1 MKKLFTL
8 LMMFTL
14 LTQVEAQQKVNVKKI
29 DDSNTQKQLVDE
41 LKENID
47 IQASIINE
55 LYDQVAELENQLKSI
70 PDIKSLQHSLSNAAP
85 NPSADKSVLEYFADS
100 KAENAYLIVYD
111 YRQQIIKE
119 YPLDLGVK
127 GYIQINSRSL
137 ENGTYI
143 CSLVI
148 NNVRFETTRL
158 LVSH

>member
-55 LYDQVAELENQLKSI
+55 LYDQVAELENQ
-70 PDIKSLQHSLSNAAP
+70 
-85 NPSADKSVLEYFADS
+85 
-100 KAENAYLIVYD
+100 
-111 YRQQIIKE
+111 
-119 YPLDLGVK
+119 
-127 GYIQINSRSL
+127 
-137 ENGTYI
+137 
-143 CSLVI
+143 
-148 NNVRFETTRL
+148 
-158 LVSH
+158 